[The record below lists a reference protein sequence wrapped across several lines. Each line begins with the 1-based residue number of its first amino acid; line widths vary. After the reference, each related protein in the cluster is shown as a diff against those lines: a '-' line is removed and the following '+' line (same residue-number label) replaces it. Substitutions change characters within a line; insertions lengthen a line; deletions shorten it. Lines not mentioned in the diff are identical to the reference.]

1 MRLLLSLA
9 LALLPMTALSQTL
22 LQDPLDGS
30 TSGQQDG
37 GAFVPGGWQAPHQI
51 AWDLG
56 ATVVAGGLTVTVTN
70 WNPNDDSPQHVHDK
84 QHIINLY
91 EAPHGSP
98 HKSDDDA
105 PKTSFINVRTGAS
118 YDNCFKILSSTGG
131 FAERIETRVKKP
143 YGTFTAEGTYTIG
156 LAWTLAGDVT
166 VSIDGVPQET
176 HHHGKP
182 LALRHVFIGTDNA
195 PSGTYGPQN
204 GVIYRDVHVWGET
217 GEPGPVE
224 PPPPPPGFIAPD
236 ADTWAEPLNP
246 FATHGSDTELRT
258 GGDGRTIYLRFTVS
272 GVGPVKSALLRLTAM
287 NGGFGGEVHRVGDIT
302 WSEATL
308 SYANRPALD
317 PVVLDVIGLV
327 DIGETYIL
335 DVSGAVKQDGVYSFA
350 ITSAED
356 DGSGYHSRETGS
368 LGPLLEVTAGE
379 PSPEGPPPIPDTC
392 DGACGGTALS
402 GCQCFAP
409 CLEQGTCCKDACAV
423 CGVCP
428 TAEPDTG
435 PEVGDA
441 GGAGT
446 ADAGGRGA
454 ADGHT
459 DAGGGPGAPDDAGST
474 GDPETQGKAPD
485 APAGG
490 GFTADSGGSIV
501 TTTTETGGC
510 RTSGGGAA
518 GALLL
523 ALLGALRAVTRRR
536 TGPAPP

>member
-1 MRLLLSLA
+1 MRLLLPLA

-37 GAFVPGGWQAPHQI
+37 GAFVPGGWQAPHQVV
-51 AWDLG
+51 WDLG
-56 ATVVAGGLTVTVTN
+56 ATVVAGGMTVTVTN
-70 WNPNDDSPQHVHDK
+70 WNPNEDSPQHVHDK

-246 FATHGSDTELRT
+246 TATHGSDTELRT

-287 NGGFGGEVHRVGDIT
+287 NGGFGGEIHRVGDT
-302 WSEATL
+302 AWSEATL

-317 PVVLDVIGLV
+317 PVVLDALGLV

-350 ITSAED
+350 ITSSEA
-356 DGSGYHSRETGS
+356 DGSGYHSRETGPM
-368 LGPLLEVTAGE
+368 GPLLEVTAGE

-428 TAEPDTG
+428 TTEQDAG
-435 PEVGDA
+435 PRVSDA
-441 GGAGT
+441 GGSGG
-446 ADAGGRGA
+446 AD
-454 ADGHT
+454 
-459 DAGGGPGAPDDAGST
+459 DAGGGTGGRADAGAGPSATDDAGST
-474 GDPETQGKAPD
+474 GAPGGQGGALD
-485 APAGG
+485 APAGS
-490 GFTADSGGSIV
+490 GFSVDAGPGSV
-501 TTTTETGGC
+501 TTTETNGC
-510 RTSGGGAA
+510 QTSAGGGAG
-518 GALLL
+518 GAL
-523 ALLGALRAVTRRR
+523 ALLGVWLLSGRRR
-536 TGPAPP
+536 VARAAR